1 MFEGQGGEP
10 AQVVSEPFDR
20 DLDALLKR
28 VARGAVDALGT
39 EAAVTAAHLLD
50 LNSGAEILPSK
61 EPLYE
66 AMIPASLRERPMNPR
81 EVRRLYAAIVA
92 RFAATNADEERR
104 SLTWAATKGPVRL
117 SFETL
122 RRLLAQD
129 VKSASVATAIIGDL
143 AWIVGAVEIR
153 DLVLVEASSI
163 LTDAAM
169 MQDAVAGQEGVHEL
183 DVVAQ
188 QLKMKIAAECAPSAL
203 REPMLLTDA
212 LRDESDAIIR
222 SEVWRHLRTEIQSR
236 GWTLAD
242 VIVADLVG
250 DEADTAMTVGIL
262 GPDDQFVLIDADVET
277 ERIISWRAPSDAEE
291 SDWLAKTEAARL
303 LRGRSWP

>member
-122 RRLLAQD
+122 RQLLAQD

-143 AWIVGAVEIR
+143 AWIVGTVEIR

-222 SEVWRHLRTEIQSR
+222 SEVWRHLRTEIQSA
-236 GWTLAD
+236 G
-242 VIVADLVG
+242 
-250 DEADTAMTVGIL
+250 
-262 GPDDQFVLIDADVET
+262 
-277 ERIISWRAPSDAEE
+277 
-291 SDWLAKTEAARL
+291 
-303 LRGRSWP
+303 GRWQT